1 VVIAWIRRLMHGRDR
16 TRPSDSQAALTRAT
30 QARQAAE
37 ARRPMVRALAAGL
50 RRAREENHFAEKIE
64 ALYRGAAQ

>member
-1 VVIAWIRRLMHGRDR
+1 MIAWIRRLMHGRDE
-16 TRPSDSQAALTRAT
+16 TGPSDSQVALTHAT
-30 QARQAAE
+30 RARQSAE

-50 RRAREENHFAEKIE
+50 RRAREENHFAEKLE